1 MSLSL
6 TLIIIIASVG
16 LSLLAFQNGD
26 LKYKLMMNPFTVVHQ
41 KQWYKT
47 ITHGFIHADFMHLF
61 FNMYVLFGFGSIV
74 EMNFSQPQLW
84 NQNFPGIEGFSE
96 TNGLFFFGVL
106 YFFGIIFASL
116 PSIRKHKDNPN
127 YYSLGASG
135 AVSAVLIVYILM
147 FPLNKLS
154 IIFLPGIPIPAFV
167 MGLLFF
173 AFESY
178 MNKKGN
184 SGIAHDAHLYG
195 ALWGLIV
202 IAVLKPALYI
212 NFVNQIL
219 ASFN

>member
-26 LKYKLMMNPFTVVHQ
+26 LKYKLMMNPFNVVHQ

-84 NQNFPGIEGFSE
+84 NQNFPEIEGFSE

-135 AVSAVLIVYILM
+135 AVSAVLIAYILM

-178 MNKKGN
+178 MNKRGN

-202 IAVLKPALYI
+202 IAILKPALYS